1 VRNTVK
7 RNLPVIGASAFA
19 VLALVGL
26 SSALA
31 FRAYDQ
37 RNLNN
42 RICQNALDNRKALRV
57 VLITAEKQG
66 LATTEDAET
75 RKRIQDFY
83 GSLYELIPRIECR
96 QGEPVEVR

>member
-1 VRNTVK
+1 VKSAVR

-26 SSALA
+26 ASALA

-37 RNLNN
+37 RNLNS
-42 RICQNALDNRKALRV
+42 RICQSNVQNRAALRL
-57 VLITAEKQG
+57 VLETARDQG
-66 LATTEDAET
+66 LATVEDPAT
-75 RKRIQDFY
+75 REGIVDFY
-83 GSLYELIPRIECR
+83 DSLLARIPRIECR